1 MCPDPTSL
9 EHQVINNLISNAI
22 KFSFVGGEIIVTV
35 AGNNGSITS
44 CVRDYGTG
52 MPDDVLHKIFDTREP
67 TTRVGTANE
76 KGTGFAMPVVHSYIE
91 LYGGKI
97 SVKSWPRH
105 ASKKFRHRNRHLIP
119 LSQCARGCDRHGGLT
134 DYNNPI
140 VNEQI

>member
-97 SVKSWPRH
+97 SVKSWPRATH
-105 ASKKFRHRNRHLIP
+105 PKNSGTEIVISFRSASAQEVAIDM
-119 LSQCARGCDRHGGLT
+119 AA
-134 DYNNPI
+134 
-140 VNEQI
+140 